1 MKQKG
6 AKKISAPMF
15 LCNIFEILVP
25 IQVTLEG
32 TIDRDADVVG
42 LFLGEFRQ
50 LDTNFGQVQAG
61 HFLVE
66 VLGQVVN
73 AHLIVILPQIQLG
86 HHLVGEG
93 VAHHE

>member
-1 MKQKG
+1 
-6 AKKISAPMF
+6 MF

-32 TIDRDADVVG
+32 TIDRYADVIS
-42 LFLGEFRQ
+42 LLLGEFRQ
-50 LDTNFGQVQAG
+50 LDTDFGQVQAG
-61 HFLVE
+61 HFLVKFF
-66 VLGQVVN
+66 GQVVY
-73 AHLIVILPQIQLG
+73 AHPVVMLPQIQLS